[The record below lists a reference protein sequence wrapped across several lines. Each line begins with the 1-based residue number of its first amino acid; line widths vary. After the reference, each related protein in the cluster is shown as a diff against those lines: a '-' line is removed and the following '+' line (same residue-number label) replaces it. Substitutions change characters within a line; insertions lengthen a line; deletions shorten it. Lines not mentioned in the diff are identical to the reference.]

1 MKFNS
6 LNIFT
11 AILLSIANILVAQQ
25 QQPITLDEAITIA
38 LNNNAKLRYQTNQVQ
53 YQQALINTAYKFNPT
68 VVNAELGQ
76 FNSAY
81 FDTGIGISQAF
92 SLPKVYRMRAHAN
105 REQVKTAEAFLKL
118 SEAEIRQQLDELF
131 MEYGYLLA
139 KEKLLISQDSLY
151 DAFVLK
157 SNIRWEKGES
167 DVLEKTTA
175 EQQRLNIS
183 NQIAMVKKMKEF
195 LVLHLKWLLNDGLN
209 YIPLTDD
216 FSVLKYNILVD
227 SISVGRHPALIAL
240 SQEIQAAKAITQAE
254 KTALLPEL
262 NAGYRN
268 VSIRGTGA
276 DNLIYQGGDRF
287 SSFQVGIGIPIFK
300 KGIKAAIQSAEKMEE
315 VKVSNYDAKRAEI
328 SASIQQQWLL
338 YNETVIQLTQ
348 YEQKALANASTIRR
362 VSENQFASG
371 QINYL
376 EYVILANQAISIE
389 SEYLELKRNLN
400 THIINLYYLTSN
412 N

>member
-1 MKFNS
+1 MKFNFI
-6 LNIFT
+6 NIFI
-11 AILLSIANILVAQQ
+11 AILLSITNNLVAQRQ
-25 QQPITLDEAITIA
+25 LSLDEAITIA
-38 LNNNAKLRYQTNQVQ
+38 LGNNAKLRYETKQVQ
-53 YQQALINTAYKFNPT
+53 YQQALVNTAYRFNPT

-92 SLPKVYRMRAHAN
+92 SLPKVYRLRAHAN
-105 REQVKTAEAFLKL
+105 REQVKTAEAFIKL

-131 MEYGYLLA
+131 MEYSYLLA
-139 KEKLLISQDSLY
+139 KEKLLVSQDSLY
-151 DAFVLK
+151 NAFVLK

-175 EQQRLNIS
+175 EQQQLNIS
-183 NQIAMVKKMKEF
+183 NQIVMVKKMKDF

-209 YIPLTDD
+209 YIPLPDD

-227 SISVGRHPALIAL
+227 SMSVGRHPALIAF
-240 SQEIQAAKAITQAE
+240 SQEIQAAKAFTQAE

-276 DNLIYQGGDRF
+276 DNQVYQGGDRF
-287 SSFQVGIGIPIFK
+287 SSFQLGIGIPIFR

-315 VKVSNYDAKRAEI
+315 VKESNYEAKRAEI
-328 SASIQQQWLL
+328 YTGMQQQWLL
-338 YNETVIQLTQ
+338 YNETATQLTQ
-348 YEQKALANASTIRR
+348 YEQKALPNARTIRR

-376 EYVILANQAISIE
+376 EYVMLTNQAISIE

>member
-1 MKFNS
+1 MKFNFI
-6 LNIFT
+6 NIFI
-11 AILLSIANILVAQQ
+11 AILLSITNIMVAQRQ
-25 QQPITLDEAITIA
+25 LSLDEAITIA
-38 LNNNAKLRYQTNQVQ
+38 LGNNAKLRYETKQVQ
-53 YQQALINTAYKFNPT
+53 YQQALVNTAYRFNPT

-92 SLPKVYRMRAHAN
+92 SLPKVYRLRAHAN
-105 REQVKTAEAFLKL
+105 REQVKTAEAFIKL

-131 MEYGYLLA
+131 MEYSYLLA
-139 KEKLLISQDSLY
+139 KEKLLVSQDSLY
-151 DAFVLK
+151 NAFVLK

-175 EQQRLNIS
+175 EQQQLNIS
-183 NQIAMVKKMKEF
+183 NQILMVKKMKDF

-209 YIPLTDD
+209 YIPRPDD

-227 SISVGRHPALIAL
+227 SMSVGRHPALIAF
-240 SQEIQAAKAITQAE
+240 SQEIQAAKAFTQAE
-254 KTALLPEL
+254 KTARLPEL

-276 DNLIYQGGDRF
+276 DNLVYQGGDRF
-287 SSFQVGIGIPIFK
+287 SSFQLGVGIPIFR

-315 VKVSNYDAKRAEI
+315 VKESNYEAKRAEI
-328 SASIQQQWLL
+328 STSMQQQWLL
-338 YNETVIQLTQ
+338 YNETAIQLTQ
-348 YEQKALANASTIRR
+348 YEQKALPNARTIRR

-376 EYVILANQAISIE
+376 EYVMLTNQAISIE

>member
-1 MKFNS
+1 MKFNFIY
-6 LNIFT
+6 IFI
-11 AILLSIANILVAQQ
+11 AILLSITNNLVAQRQ
-25 QQPITLDEAITIA
+25 LSLDEAITIA
-38 LNNNAKLRYQTNQVQ
+38 LGNNAKLRYETKQVQ
-53 YQQALINTAYKFNPT
+53 YQQALVNTAYRFNPT

-92 SLPKVYRMRAHAN
+92 SLPKVYRLRAHAN
-105 REQVKTAEAFLKL
+105 REQVKTAEAFIKL

-131 MEYGYLLA
+131 MEYSYLLA

-151 DAFVLK
+151 NAFVLK

-175 EQQRLNIS
+175 EQQQLNIS
-183 NQIAMVKKMKEF
+183 NQIVMVKKMKDF

-209 YIPLTDD
+209 YIPLPDD

-227 SISVGRHPALIAL
+227 SMSVGRHPALIAF
-240 SQEIQAAKAITQAE
+240 SQEIQAAKAFTQAE
-254 KTALLPEL
+254 KTERLPEL

-276 DNLIYQGGDRF
+276 DNLVYQGGDRF
-287 SSFQVGIGIPIFK
+287 SSFQLGIGIPIFR

-315 VKVSNYDAKRAEI
+315 VKESNYEAKRAEI
-328 SASIQQQWLL
+328 YTGMQQQWLL
-338 YNETVIQLTQ
+338 YNETATQLTQ
-348 YEQKALANASTIRR
+348 YEQKALPNARTIRR

-376 EYVILANQAISIE
+376 EYVMLTNQAISIE